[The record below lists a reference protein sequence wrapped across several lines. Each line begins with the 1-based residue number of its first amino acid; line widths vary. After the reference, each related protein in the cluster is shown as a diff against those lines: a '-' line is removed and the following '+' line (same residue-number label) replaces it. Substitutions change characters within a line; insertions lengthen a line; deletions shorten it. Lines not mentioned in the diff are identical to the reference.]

1 MAQALVVVCDVCRK
15 PAVETVSLK
24 VAARGYQKDVCQ
36 THLDEMIKG
45 ARAPRRGRPRTKPA
59 ALLRVEADGV
69 GQALVTEADRV
80 QAANGRQAD
89 GPQGQLVA
97 YGAPPPPGAGRRGG
111 QRRRPTQ
118 DRLQMLGADGM
129 EQVVPVPPLDGQDR
143 DGRLRAG
150 VAGL

>member
-59 ALLRVEADGV
+59 ASSASKRTAS
-69 GQALVTEADRV
+69 AKRSSPKRTASKRRT
-80 QAANGRQAD
+80 AAKRTARK
-89 GPQGQLVA
+89 A
-97 YGAPPPPGAGRRGG
+97 S
-111 QRRRPTQ
+111 
-118 DRLQMLGADGM
+118 
-129 EQVVPVPPLDGQDR
+129 
-143 DGRLRAG
+143 
-150 VAGL
+150 